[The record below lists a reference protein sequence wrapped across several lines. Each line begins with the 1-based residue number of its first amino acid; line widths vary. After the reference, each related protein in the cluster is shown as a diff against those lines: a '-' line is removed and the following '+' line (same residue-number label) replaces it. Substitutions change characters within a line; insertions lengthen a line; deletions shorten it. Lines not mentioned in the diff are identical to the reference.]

1 MDSDIEPMGLAVV
14 TGATSGI
21 GLELARELGSRGFD
35 LLLVA
40 EDPGIEFVARTLRSG
55 DSEADAIQVDLATAE
70 GVEEVYASV
79 VERGEQVEVL
89 VLSAGTA
96 PSGSFLCTSLES
108 ELDLVR
114 LNCLAMVHLAKRLV
128 PAMVNAGSGH
138 VIIAPSPAEDGAD
151 QLESVC
157 DAARA
162 FQYSFA
168 RAIAKELEH
177 TGVTFTLLVPGGAD
191 PVDVAR
197 KTVDD
202 ILTERIDFIPSWK
215 YRTPVAA
222 APGSSTP
229 SV

>member
-1 MDSDIEPMGLAVV
+1 MDFDIEPMGLAVV

-21 GLELARELGSRGFD
+21 GLELARELGARRFD

-40 EDPGIEFVARTLRSG
+40 EDPGIEFVARTLRG

-70 GVEEVYASV
+70 GVEDVYAAV

-89 VLSAGTA
+89 VLSAGA
-96 PSGSFLCTSLES
+96 PQGGSFLCTPLEA
-108 ELDLVR
+108 ELDAIKLG
-114 LNCLAMVHLAKRLV
+114 CLAMVHLAKRLL

-138 VIIAPSPAEDGAD
+138 VIIAPSPAAEGDD
-151 QLESVC
+151 PLEPVC
-157 DAARA
+157 DAART

-168 RAIAKELEH
+168 RALAKELEL
-177 TGVTFTLLVPGGAD
+177 TGVTVSLLVPGGLD

-202 ILTERIDFIPSWK
+202 MLIERIDFIPGWK
-215 YRTPVAA
+215 FRMPVAA
-222 APGSSTP
+222 APGSATP
-229 SV
+229 LV